1 MVEVM
6 TEPQILFEDN
16 HVLVAVKPAGILS
29 QADGSDAKDILTII
43 KDYIKVR
50 DNKPGNVFLGLI
62 HRLDRNVEGVMV
74 FAKTSKAASRIS
86 EQVRKHE
93 VNKKYRAV
101 VNGTF
106 KQQSGSMSYYLV
118 KDKKNNVSSVYKN
131 DPHKKDAKLSSLSYE
146 VLADADYKGKRISL
160 VDINLETG
168 RSHQIRSFM
177 SYEGHPLL
185 GDFKYNDRTYK
196 GDICLQS
203 YLIGFKHPISG
214 DYSEYRLPMKQ
225 EAPWDI
231 FGGLN

>member
-1 MVEVM
+1 M
-6 TEPQILFEDN
+6 TDLQILYEDN
-16 HVLVAVKPAGILS
+16 HVIVAVKPAGILS
-29 QADGSDAKDILTII
+29 QSDGSGAPDILTII

-101 VNGTF
+101 VNGHF
-106 KQQSGSMSYYLV
+106 AVKAGRMSYYLI
-118 KDKKNNVSSVYKN
+118 KDKKNNTTAVYDK
-131 DPHKKDAKLSSLSYE
+131 DPGTKDAKLSSLRYE
-146 VLADADYKGKRISL
+146 IIKEAVYNGKNVSLADID
-160 VDINLETG
+160 LETG
-168 RSHQIRSFM
+168 RSHQIRAFM
-177 SYEGHPLL
+177 SHEGHPLL

-214 DYSEYRLPMKQ
+214 EYNEYKLPMKDNG
-225 EAPWDI
+225 PWEL
-231 FGGLN
+231 FGGIE